1 MRIRITEDKLMLLR
15 ESQEE
20 VTFYEFLTALQKSM
34 LNPFGDPD
42 ELFTSHGI
50 SKEKLLNSMEK
61 FDLLSKK
68 DSIDERT
75 PEGQNKKQ
83 AFFTRSYKPTEDVV
97 FQQRAERLYRA
108 LFPEGRLL
116 EGRLFEAGATSCG
129 SVGAVS
135 GPLNSGEG
143 NGFEYDVPFGMQRR
157 SIYSPRKKKKR
168 KRKDVDMRPALRR
181 GDGRG
186 GSISIPKRRR

>member
-20 VTFYEFLTALQKSM
+20 VTFYGFLTALQKFMRS
-34 LNPFGDPD
+34 PFGDPD
-42 ELFTSHGI
+42 KLFLSHGI
-50 SKEKLLNSMEK
+50 NRDKLLNGIEK
-61 FDLLSKK
+61 VGLMTKK
-68 DSIDERT
+68 DSIDERQ
-75 PEGQNKKQ
+75 PEGQEKKQ
-83 AFFTRSYKPTEDVV
+83 AFFTRTYKPTEED
-97 FQQRAERLYRA
+97 FQKKAEKLYKS
-108 LFPEGRLL
+108 LFPDGRLL
-116 EGRLFEAGATSCG
+116 EGKLFEAGATACG
-129 SVGAVS
+129 SIGAVS

-143 NGFEYDVPFGMQRR
+143 NGYEYDVPFGMQRR